1 MTKRILVPVLALA
14 AFGLTARASIAV
26 YCDVNCGGNTTAAF
40 SSVLLLDGYSYANN
54 PDLTFTGLGLSGN
67 SLQYT
72 DGLTNVMF
80 ASTNMFTIT
89 SSTLVASAGKSVTVT
104 VPAVY
109 AAIQLNASNSGP
121 GFDFTCF
128 DGGCDGTILSGT
140 PVEVDILNNS
150 PGSIWSFTISTT
162 GIPSE
167 QITINSFNPAGMQAQ
182 GSDTP
187 EVGTLLLIGAGLIS
201 MRWMRRAQLHFFG
214 PPQTA

>member
-1 MTKRILVPVLALA
+1 MTKRFLVPVLALVG
-14 AFGLTARASIAV
+14 FGVTARANVTV
-26 YCDVNCGGNTTAAF
+26 YCDVNCGVNSTAAF

-54 PDLTFTGLGLSGN
+54 PDLTFAGLGLSGGN
-67 SLQYT
+67 LQYT

-104 VPAVY
+104 VPAAY
-109 AAIQLNASNSGP
+109 AAIQLNASTPS

-128 DGGCDGTILSGT
+128 DSSCDGTILSST

-150 PGSIWSFTISTT
+150 PGSAWSFTISTN

-167 QITINSFNPAGMQAQ
+167 QITINSFNPAGMPSQ

-201 MRWMRRAQLHFFG
+201 MRWMRRAQLRFFG
-214 PPQTA
+214 TPQTT